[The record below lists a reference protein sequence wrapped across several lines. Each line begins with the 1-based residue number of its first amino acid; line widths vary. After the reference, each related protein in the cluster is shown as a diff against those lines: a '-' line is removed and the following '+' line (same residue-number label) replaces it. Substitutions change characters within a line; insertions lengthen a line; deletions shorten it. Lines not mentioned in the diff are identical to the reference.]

1 MGKMTWQD
9 LKSNLK
15 SHDLDSSTW
24 ESERRS
30 LLSIFEY
37 AENKGIS
44 PELVQIKRLSN
55 LRTIIGPAKSAI
67 LEDDPDYLQELFQDA
82 GKMTNVELRLKLNP
96 RKLAPIQYFE
106 HAGGSFEARYE
117 LRVTK
122 AQLDRI
128 RKSTRA
134 NFIFI
139 RKEVDT

>member
-1 MGKMTWQD
+1 MDKTTWQD
-9 LKSNLK
+9 LRSQLK
-15 SHDLDSSTW
+15 AHELDSSTW

-30 LLSIFEY
+30 LLNIFEY

-44 PELVQIKRLSN
+44 PDLVQIEKLSN

-67 LEDDPDYLQELFQDA
+67 LEDDQDYLQELFQDA

-106 HAGGSFEARYE
+106 HEGGSFEARYE